1 MSTIKIIKV
10 NATRSTNDKVK
21 MLIKSKKIN
30 SGYLVSAKYQ
40 YGGRGQLSKR
50 WYSSYGK
57 NLICSLY
64 YNFPKI
70 PSNSPYAINYAVSL
84 SVLKTIRK
92 FTSNKLLIKW
102 PNDILS
108 GDKKISGIL
117 IENSIKSNKI
127 YSTIIGTGINI
138 NQMIFRN
145 LPNATSIK
153 HLSKKDISV
162 DIVLTELVKNYT
174 FYLPQIYNS
183 KELSKEYH
191 KNLYGLERCTFLL
204 NGKTLRGKII
214 KVLEN
219 GQIQIKIDSLGI
231 GEYSSKEIKI
241 IV

>member
-30 SGYLVSAKYQ
+30 SGCLISAKYQ
-40 YGGRGQLSKR
+40 YGGRGQLSNR
-50 WYSSYGK
+50 WNSSYGK

-70 PSNSPYAINYAVSL
+70 PSNSPFTINYAVSL
-84 SVLKTIRK
+84 AVLKTVRK
-92 FTSNKLLIKW
+92 FTSNNVLIKW

-117 IENSIKSNKI
+117 IENSIKSNEI

-153 HLSKKDISV
+153 YSAKKDISV
-162 DIVLTELVKNYT
+162 DVVL
-174 FYLPQIYNS
+174 

-191 KNLYGLERCTFLL
+191 KNLYGLERCTFFIY
-204 NGKTLRGKII
+204 GKTLIGKII
-214 KVLEN
+214 KVQEN
-219 GQIQIKIDSLGI
+219 GKIQVKIDSLGI
-231 GEYSSKEIKI
+231 GEYNSGEIKI
-241 IV
+241 II

>member
-30 SGYLVSAKYQ
+30 SGCLISAKYQ
-40 YGGRGQLSKR
+40 YGGRGQLSNR
-50 WYSSYGK
+50 WNSSYGK

-70 PSNSPYAINYAVSL
+70 PSNSPFTINYAVSL
-84 SVLKTIRK
+84 AVLKTVRK
-92 FTSNKLLIKW
+92 FTSNNVLIKW

-117 IENSIKSNKI
+117 IENSIKSNEI

-153 HLSKKDISV
+153 HSAKKDISV
-162 DIVLTELVKNYT
+162 DVVLKELVKNYI
-174 FYLPQIYNS
+174 FYLPQIYNV

-191 KNLYGLERCTFLL
+191 KKLYGLERCTFFI
-204 NGKTLRGKII
+204 NGKTLIGKII
-214 KVLEN
+214 KVQEN
-219 GQIQIKIDSLGI
+219 GQIQVKIDSLGI
-231 GEYSSKEIKI
+231 GEYNSGEIKI
-241 IV
+241 II

>member
-10 NATRSTNDKVK
+10 NATKSTNDKVK

-30 SGYLVSAKYQ
+30 SGSLISAKYQ
-40 YGGRGQLSKR
+40 YGGRGQLSNR
-50 WYSSYGK
+50 WNSSYGK

-70 PSNSPYAINYAVSL
+70 PSNSPFTINYAVSL
-84 SVLKTIRK
+84 AVLETVRK
-92 FTSNKLLIKW
+92 FTSNNVLIKW

-117 IENSIKSNKI
+117 IENSIKSNEI

-153 HLSKKDISV
+153 YSAKKDISV
-162 DIVLTELVKNYT
+162 DIVLNELVKNYL
-174 FYLPQIYNS
+174 FYLPKINNV

-191 KNLYGLERCTFLL
+191 KNLYGLERCTFFI
-204 NGKTLRGKII
+204 NGKTLIGKII
-214 KVLEN
+214 KVQEN
-219 GQIQIKIDSLGI
+219 GQIQVKIDSLGI
-231 GEYSSKEIKI
+231 GEYNSGQIKI
-241 IV
+241 II